1 MLRLI
6 LAITFLFLLG
16 FAFQRWDRA
25 KLLLFIVII
34 PIIAVS
40 IISFVYFDNNFF
52 IKQWNFALASPGFL
66 DSRQFAWA
74 SEAHAQGYDPLVENP
89 VNPVGHQLNY
99 PRIWHILFA
108 LGINESH
115 TNLIG
120 SIVVILFF
128 IGVSLFWFSNK
139 FDTLTYFL
147 LSIVILSPAVML
159 GVERSNIELVL
170 FFILSLALTINY
182 YSSISALFLI
192 IFASIL
198 KLYPVFGI
206 VYLLKENKRRFWVL
220 FLSALGIFS
229 LYAILTLDD
238 LMLVYKTTPK
248 LVGSSLGLN
257 VWWMGLRHP
266 RFFNLPLSESLVL
279 ILKSLSYISAFLIL
293 SATFYFSMLHKN
305 AGSFRQGKYID
316 AFRVGSAIYIGC
328 FLIIN
333 SHDYRLIFLIF
344 TIPQLVAW
352 LRYKENGL
360 SLVPLVTL
368 SAMLFLLWN
377 AFIMRFLG
385 RKLTFAMEEFS
396 SWIVLAGLLF
406 LFFSSLP
413 DWFRNYFHKSD
424 SLKKS
429 FFRS

>member
-1 MLRLI
+1 MNMIRPSLFVVTILI
-6 LAITFLFLLG
+6 LT
-16 FAFQRWDRA
+16 
-25 KLLLFIVII
+25 
-34 PIIAVS
+34 VS
-40 IISFVYFDNNFF
+40 IVSFVFFDNNFF
-52 IKQWNFALASPGFL
+52 IRKWNIPLATPGFL

-89 VNPVGHQLNY
+89 VNPNGHPLNY
-99 PRIWHILFA
+99 PRIWHMFFA

-115 TNLIG
+115 TNIIG

-128 IGVSLFWFSNK
+128 IGVGVFWFSNK

-147 LSIVILSPAVML
+147 LSIVILSPAVVL
-159 GVERSNIELVL
+159 GIERSNIELIL
-170 FFILSLALTINY
+170 FFILSLALTVNY
-182 YSSISALFLI
+182 YSNISAFFLFV
-192 IFASIL
+192 FASIL
-198 KLYPVFGI
+198 KLYPVFGF

-220 FLSALGIFS
+220 FLSALGIFI

-257 VWWMGLRHP
+257 VWWMGLLHP
-266 RFFNLPLSESLVL
+266 RFFNLPLSDSLVL

-293 SATFYFSMLHKN
+293 SATFYFSILHKN
-305 AGSFRQGKYID
+305 AGLFRPGKYIN

-352 LRYKENGL
+352 LRDKENGL

-368 SAMLFLLWN
+368 SAILFLLWN

-413 DWFRNYFHKSD
+413 DWFRNYLRRPFSIIKRNSKSIA
-424 SLKKS
+424 S
-429 FFRS
+429 